1 MEAQAFTK
9 YVRIAPRKVRLV
21 IDAIRYK
28 NAKQALYILASLKN
42 RGARFVEKTLKSAI
56 ANAKFKKMD
65 EALLYVSE
73 TRSDTGPTF
82 KRFMARSMGR
92 ADKLLRRTT
101 HITVKLKER
110 EAKPASLKE
119 KPKAPPAEAK
129 LKTEEHSGKRTGK
142 KLLKSKGA

>member
-1 MEAQAFTK
+1 MEAQAYTR

-21 IDAIRYK
+21 VDAIRYK

-42 RGARFVEKTLKSAI
+42 RGARLVEKTLKSAI

-65 EALLYVSE
+65 EARLYVSE

-92 ADKLLRRTT
+92 ADRLLRRTT
-101 HITVKLKER
+101 HITVKLRER
-110 EAKPASLKE
+110 EAKHADLKE
-119 KPKAPPAEAK
+119 KPKTPAAEAK
-129 LKTEEHSGKRTGK
+129 PKSEERSAKRTGR